1 MGSLYARKALLPS
14 GWAAGVR
21 FEISAGRI
29 ESVAQGVSFEDGE
42 FMAGVVIPGI
52 CNVHSHA
59 FQRVLVGYTER
70 RSPAGKNNFWT
81 WRQQMY
87 RLAGMIDPDM
97 LRIIATQV
105 YTEMLAAGYTTV
117 AEFHYLHH
125 TATTPGSADATIA
138 AIISAAEET
147 GIRLTLIPI
156 LYERAGFD
164 SPQPDDVQGLFI
176 KTFDD
181 FVSLYE
187 NAKSLIGKRTTL
199 GIGMHSLRAVTKE
212 SIDRIAE
219 LAKSEGVPLHIHLA
233 EQQGEVDECLSHYK
247 TRPARWL
254 LNRCDVDANWCLVHA
269 THLEPDEISAIAQS
283 GAVVCLCPSTEA
295 NLGDGI
301 FPLAAYLNAGGSIAI
316 GSDSHVTVDPFEE
329 LRWLEYGQRLTSQSR
344 IVSVA
349 ESEHAGYALFDLVAT
364 GGARA
369 CGQHTGSLEPGAL
382 ADLVVLDDTDS
393 MLLGHEADTL
403 MDALVFSG
411 YRVPVERVMVHGEW
425 RVLEGRHVSHDIARR
440 EYGRVVEALRATQ
453 AGAR

>member
-1 MGSLYARKALLPS
+1 
-14 GWAAGVR
+14 
-21 FEISAGRI
+21 
-29 ESVAQGVSFEDGE
+29 
-42 FMAGVVIPGI
+42 
-52 CNVHSHA
+52 
-59 FQRVLVGYTER
+59 
-70 RSPAGKNNFWT
+70 
-81 WRQQMY
+81 
-87 RLAGMIDPDM
+87 MIDPDM

-125 TATTPGSADATIA
+125 TATNPGSADATIE
-138 AIISAAEET
+138 AIISAAEEA
-147 GIRLTLIPI
+147 GIRLTFVPI

-164 SPQPDDVQGLFI
+164 SSQPDDVQGLFI
-176 KTFDD
+176 KAFDD

-233 EQQGEVDECLSHYK
+233 EQQREVDECLSHYK

-301 FPLAAYLNAGGSIAI
+301 FPLAAYLNEGGSTAI

-349 ESEHAGYALFDLVAT
+349 DSEHAGYALFDLVAT

-453 AGAR
+453 AGTR